1 MAEDLIALS
10 FRQPWLWS
18 IFDLGKDVENR
29 VWFTKYRGPIL
40 LHAAKSLPLNELE
53 SSYAAIRSMSGRED
67 LPILGV
73 PGSGS
78 RLRVDRESARAL
90 REFKSTLQLG
100 GIVGR
105 AHLGE
110 PYPPFLPLE
119 LSWDPRKRAFAS
131 DGKSVA
137 ECLPSSSRWHMGE
150 QYGYCLTQ
158 VERLYDAA
166 GKPAMIPYTGALGLF
181 RVPSVVIT
189 SREDLHFGPAQAA

>member
-73 PGSGS
+73 CLGHQAIGAVFGGRVVSAKEIRHGKTSPIRHDGSGVFEGLPS
-78 RLRVDRESARAL
+78 PFTATRYHSLAIDPAAVPNTLRVTARTPDGEIMGVAHAERPVHGVQFHPESIVTEHGHRLLANFLRLAGLETRAP
-90 REFKSTLQLG
+90 ET
-100 GIVGR
+100 I
-105 AHLGE
+105 
-110 PYPPFLPLE
+110 
-119 LSWDPRKRAFAS
+119 
-131 DGKSVA
+131 
-137 ECLPSSSRWHMGE
+137 
-150 QYGYCLTQ
+150 
-158 VERLYDAA
+158 AA
-166 GKPAMIPYTGALGLF
+166 
-181 RVPSVVIT
+181 
-189 SREDLHFGPAQAA
+189 